1 MVPLP
6 SRGGRLPLKHER
18 IPRSRATIQK
28 TQFPHPLEIILFPL
42 HGLDWNPDDRLKHEG
57 RGDSPV
63 VPGEKAP
70 KPSVHSTGSLALLLH
85 LEKEAEFHVSTQDEA

>member
-1 MVPLP
+1 MLAWQRHFCDTLQQQRASEQTVSALP
-6 SRGGRLPLKHER
+6 S
-18 IPRSRATIQK
+18 
-28 TQFPHPLEIILFPL
+28 FHPLEIILFPL